1 MRRHALFSGTLA
13 LGTLLALATAWAA
26 PPAAVAETVRGALVA
41 AQVALMVAPDTA
53 ASPLREAER
62 AFADLGLGRLEPALD
77 ASIRQ
82 ALVKAR
88 RAVTDGNEAAFAAAK
103 AEVWTGLLQ
112 AGFRQ
117 TSAAIRSGDPETASA
132 WLVLREFRQ
141 ATRVSRPD
149 ADATLALQHWR
160 AGELTRAEA
169 LTATRADLL
178 DTYGAR
184 LEETLADLEAAR
196 AQNFS
201 VRAAEAAAAARG
213 YFALLA
219 PSYREQRG
227 EAALGKAQAA
237 FMTLS
242 GDADSDGADSDDVG
256 TVRSVLEGFRAAP
269 LSADEQAR
277 RAGQMLRFLSLVPV
291 EYGRGVRGGT
301 VSVDLEI
308 REAISFQEAAASAFA
323 DVRSELATRDAAA
336 AAQADALFTEL
347 GTTLQNAS
355 RRVSVAEPEAVRGTV
370 DTLTGTLRGALPS
383 AWTRPNSAADFDVID
398 EALSQLEAA
407 VAAGAYTQ
415 AEGARIEAYAV
426 LESGPEAKLTAFAP
440 QFVLPIENLFWYGQD
455 PKGLAYLLDR
465 HAPLAEVQRSRAA
478 LSAQLAEAEAAVGGQ
493 KAPGSVAANAAIIVF
508 REGLEAV
515 LILASLLGSLKLAS
529 QRHLRKPLWLGVWS
543 ALVASAVTF
552 LVLRGA
558 LLAFAQFGEQLEAVV
573 SLVAI
578 AVLLLITN
586 WFFHDSYWTDWMA
599 GFHKQKARVLGASV
613 GQFAGLALLG
623 FTSVYREG
631 FETALFL
638 QALVLEAGTLSVFAG
653 TVLGLAGT
661 FAVGFIVFKVQTK
674 LPYKKML
681 VVTAVMLGGVL
692 LVMVGNTAHALQVV
706 GWLPTHPL
714 RFLELPYWAGLWF
727 GLYATWEGLALQAAF
742 GVFVVGSYFLAERLK
757 GRKRAAP
764 TSRRGAPEALR
775 PVQER

>member
-1 MRRHALFSGTLA
+1 MQRHALA

-26 PPAAVAETVRGALVA
+26 PPAAVAETVRSSLVD
-41 AQVALMVAPDTA
+41 AQVALMVAPDSA
-53 ASPLREAER
+53 AAPLTEAEN
-62 AFADLGLGRLEPALD
+62 AYAGLGLGRLEPDLD
-77 ASIRQ
+77 ASIRE
-82 ALVKAR
+82 ALLGAH
-88 RAVTDGNEAAFAAAK
+88 RAVVARDEAAFAAAK

-112 AGFRQ
+112 AGFRR
-117 TSAAIRSGDPETASA
+117 TTAAVRSGDSETANA

-141 ATRVSRPD
+141 ATRVSRPG
-149 ADATLALQHWR
+149 ADATLALRRWD

-169 LTATRADLL
+169 LEATRADLL

-184 LEETLADLEAAR
+184 LEETLADLEAAA

-227 EAALGKAQAA
+227 GAALTEAQAA
-237 FMTLS
+237 FMALS
-242 GDADSDGADSDDVG
+242 GSDTGR
-256 TVRSVLEGFRAAP
+256 VRSVLEGFRAAP

-277 RAGQMLRFLSLVPV
+277 RAGQLLRFLSLVPV
-291 EYGRGVRGGT
+291 EYGRGVRGGE

-308 REAISFQEAAASAFA
+308 REAVSFQEAAQAAFA
-323 DVRSELATRDAAA
+323 DVRSELVTRDAAA
-336 AAQADALFTEL
+336 GGRADALFADL
-347 GTTLQNAS
+347 AATLQNAS

-370 DTLTGTLRGALPS
+370 DTLTGTLRGALPA
-383 AWTRPNSAADFDVID
+383 AWTRPSSAADFGVIE

-415 AEGARIEAYAV
+415 AESARIEAYAI
-426 LESGPEAKLTAFAP
+426 LETGPEAKLTAFAP
-440 QFVLPIENLFWYGQD
+440 QFVLPIENLFWYGAD

-478 LSAQLAEAEAAVGGQ
+478 LSAQLEQAEAAVGGQ
-493 KAPGSVAANAAIIVF
+493 KAPGSVATNAAIIVF

-529 QRHLRKPLWLGVWS
+529 QRRLRQPLWLGVWS

-552 LVLRGA
+552 LVLRRA

-578 AVLLLITN
+578 ALLLLITN

-599 GFHKQKARVLGASV
+599 GFHKQKARVLGASAS
-613 GQFAGLALLG
+613 QFAGLALLG

-638 QALVLEAGTLSVFAG
+638 QALVLEAGTISV
-653 TVLGLAGT
+653 LAGT
-661 FAVGFIVFKVQTK
+661 FAVGFVVFKVQTR

-714 RFLELPYWAGLWF
+714 RFLEFPYWAGLWF
-727 GLYATWEGLALQAAF
+727 GLYATWEGLALQAVA
-742 GVFVVGSYFLAERLK
+742 GTFVVGSYFLAERLK
-757 GRKRAAP
+757 GRKRTAP
-764 TSRRGAPEALR
+764 TPRRGAHEALR
-775 PVQER
+775 PAQER